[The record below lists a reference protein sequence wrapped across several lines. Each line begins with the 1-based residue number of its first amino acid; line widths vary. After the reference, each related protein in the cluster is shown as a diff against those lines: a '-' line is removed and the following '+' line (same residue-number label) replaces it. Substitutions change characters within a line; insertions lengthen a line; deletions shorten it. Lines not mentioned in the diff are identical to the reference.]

1 MWINTKVE
9 FKWDGTQY
17 AEVACEG
24 YEYSG
29 EIAQCQEGPFP
40 EWDRYTGNPLS
51 DLLGGLGL
59 TEGQAGLLGDDFYDN
74 LSARDTMLYHRGILD
89 KLERKLG
96 ARPTSMLTND
106 DPFFGTDPWTR
117 TEEECEGILKHRQSQ
132 WKTHISSAITFYE
145 HVADTLEHRD
155 DIPIIPPR
163 DPTGYS

>member
-1 MWINTKVE
+1 MGIHQKVLDCIKE
-9 FKWDGTQY
+9 DGVKLG
-17 AEVACEG
+17 VA
-24 YEYSG
+24 YYRRH
-29 EIAQCQEGPFP
+29 Q
-40 EWDRYTGNPLS
+40 
-51 DLLGGLGL
+51 
-59 TEGQAGLLGDDFYDN
+59 DFYDN